1 MHCCTGECVGK
12 VAVRVLISL
21 GSTEIDYTK
30 LVLAWYPSHRNSE
43 SVGPPREHS
52 LLAGTSDLIF
62 PNVATND
69 DRPGEGSVCCSP
81 IRTG

>member
-21 GSTEIDYTK
+21 ASTEIDYTK

-43 SVGPPREHS
+43 SVGPPRPPVSTPSWLEQATSYS
-52 LLAGTSDLIF
+52 LMSQPMMIDLARVLS
-62 PNVATND
+62 VAL
-69 DRPGEGSVCCSP
+69 R
-81 IRTG
+81 